1 MADLRHPIGK
11 FTPPAEYTSEF
22 RSGAIAEVALA
33 PARIEAAVKGLTSE
47 QMLTS
52 YRDGGWTVA
61 QVVHHLA
68 DSHANAYMRF
78 KLGLTETD
86 PAIRPYDE
94 NAWASL
100 PDGMDADVAVSL
112 QIFSALQSRMHSM
125 LTRMTPA
132 EFGRSIFHPEHNR
145 AMSLDRLLAIYS
157 WHGRHHA
164 AHITALRERMG
175 WRS

>member
-1 MADLRHPIGK
+1 MTDLRYPIGK
-11 FTPPAEYTSEF
+11 FTPPAEYTPAF
-22 RSGAIAEVALA
+22 RSAAIDEVALA
-33 PARIEAAVKGLTSE
+33 PSRIEAAVKGLTRE
-47 QMLTS
+47 QMLTP

-94 NAWASL
+94 NAWANL
-100 PDGMDADVAVSL
+100 PDGMDADVTTSL
-112 QIFSALQSRMHSM
+112 EIFRALQSRMRTM
-125 LTRMTPA
+125 LARMTPD
-132 EFGRSIFHPEHNR
+132 EFERSIFHPEHKR
-145 AMSLDRLLAIYS
+145 TMTLDRLLAIYA

-164 AHITALRERMG
+164 AHVTALRERMG
-175 WRS
+175 WDA